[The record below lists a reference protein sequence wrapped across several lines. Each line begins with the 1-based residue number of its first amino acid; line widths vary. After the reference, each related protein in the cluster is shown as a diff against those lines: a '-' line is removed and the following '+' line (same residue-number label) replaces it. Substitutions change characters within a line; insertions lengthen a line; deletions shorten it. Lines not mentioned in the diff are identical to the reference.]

1 MTSALKTPIVADT
14 TLALRAPEKADG
26 LRVYELIK
34 ASPPLDLNSC
44 YAYLLH
50 SWHFADTCI
59 LAEEG
64 DILAGYIS
72 AYIPPTQHDTLFVW
86 QVVTA
91 ERYRGTGLALTLL
104 AGLLARPSCRD
115 VRFLETTVSPSNTA
129 SARLFTKLAERLQ
142 CPLTISTQFDAD
154 AFGSEGHEPEQLFR
168 IGPFPAPLATHPIHS
183 QEH

>member
-1 MTSALKTPIVADT
+1 MTSALKTPVVAAP
-14 TLALRAPEKADG
+14 TLTLRQPDQADG

-34 ASPPLDLNSC
+34 QSPPLDLNSC

-86 QVVTA
+86 QVVCA

-104 AGLLARPSCRD
+104 AGLLARPACRD

-129 SARLFTKLAERLQ
+129 SARLFTKLAERLN
-142 CPLTISTQFDAD
+142 CPLTISTQFDAEL
-154 AFGSEGHEPEQLFR
+154 FGSEGHEPEHLFR
-168 IGPFPAPLATHPIHS
+168 IGPFPVPLADSPHHH
-183 QEH
+183 QEQ